1 MIKDNAKHFEVRM
14 YINLY
19 LLTVCFTI
27 FALIVSLNSA
37 LLNNFLFSIQL
48 VSSIPL
54 FFSSILARSKLGY
67 VQKERMWEVYA
78 HFTFLLAYAFLM
90 NIVGILFSTAQN
102 ANTGLIFLGINIVC
116 ALVYSLIELIED
128 RAQIR
133 SRLSKDALFI
143 GVIFFGGIL
152 PVLHVY

>member
-1 MIKDNAKHFEVRM
+1 MMKDNAKHFEVRM

-48 VSSIPL
+48 VASIPL

-67 VQKERMWEVYA
+67 VRKERMWEVYG

-90 NIVGILFSTAQN
+90 NVVGILFSSAQN

-116 ALVYSLIELIED
+116 ALVYSLVELIED
-128 RAQIR
+128 GSQMR
-133 SRLSKDALFI
+133 SRLLKDVLFI
-143 GVIFFGGIL
+143 AVIFFGGIL
-152 PVLHVY
+152 PVLQVY